1 MPKAPYEQQLVS
13 MVTTL
18 IHLRSIG
25 EELRK
30 KSFVSAR
37 MRSAMPATVCAFDG
51 LTAAFSETEAA
62 LQRDAQ
68 ADLQTWLSA
77 FGFHEGGEFRF
88 EVSRGHTAR
97 VRGQLAAARLWPRL
111 VDAKRCICLVL
122 DYPEYSLAGG
132 PYAQFDFYDESERK
146 ALEVVTEGCRCERVP
161 VNDAAGARHVAHVL
175 LPIWRDDYDTLA
187 RSTFDSLRQV

>member
-37 MRSAMPATVCAFDG
+37 MRSSMPATVCAFDG
-51 LTAAFSETEAA
+51 LTEAFSETEAA

-68 ADLQTWLSA
+68 ADLQKWLSA
-77 FGFHEGGEFRF
+77 LGYHVGGEFRF
-88 EVSRGHTAR
+88 ERSRGHTAR
-97 VRGQLAAARLWPRL
+97 VRGHLVAARLWPRL

-122 DYPEYSLAGG
+122 ADPEYSLEGG
-132 PYAQFDFYDESERK
+132 PYVQFDSHNESERK
-146 ALEVVTEGCRCERVP
+146 ALEVVTDGYRCERVA
-161 VNDAAGARHVAHVL
+161 VNDAAGEHHVAHVL
-175 LPIWRDDYDTLA
+175 LPIWRDDYDALA
-187 RSTFDSLRQV
+187 RSTFDSLRLV